1 MAKEQVI
8 TLKTGDAVENVQ
20 DLRNNIKLLKEQLAD
35 SSKTFEEN
43 QAAVKAL
50 RENQAA
56 LRQAMYATG
65 DSISKVMSEASAS
78 NVVWDEHG
86 RLVKAET
93 VSYNELVRQMDILKQ
108 QWRATTDEAERA
120 KLGDRINQVND
131 RLKDMDASVGVF
143 GRNVGNYLGA
153 VDHLTAGIASMG
165 KGAASVVGPLKNV
178 TLGLKTM
185 SATPAVAILGILA
198 SVLQKV
204 SEALKTSDAN
214 TDALAE
220 AMAPLRAIGDA
231 VTKVFQAMGSV
242 LVSVVGWFGK
252 LTTAI
257 LGTNKASEERLRL
270 AKEQN
275 ALDEA
280 QRQTIRENAEA
291 ERDIAE
297 LRAKASERD
306 KYTAT
311 ERMAFL
317 EEAGKKEAEIAA
329 REMANAKTRY
339 ELIRD
344 RNALTQSSEED
355 MRAEAE
361 AYADMV
367 KAETNYYQS
376 IRTINTGITRARREE
391 AKAARDAA
399 KAVKDA
405 ATAKLNA
412 EKDYLTQLLS
422 ITRTGTQSEL
432 DLQNQLAKMER
443 DIAKADAKQKIT
455 SRTEL
460 TKALALIEKTYQVQ
474 LEKNQQEH
482 DNKVLAEELQSLA
495 NRRDALRQGSVEYA
509 AAQEEYAARALDGL
523 RRQMDETDAEF
534 EARRLAALRALK
546 EAQNATADAVLSETQ
561 DALRAQ
567 MAGLAEGSVEYL
579 ALSLEAA
586 RANLDSIYQGIDE
599 SIDQYNARRLE
610 AERAVR
616 QAEDALE
623 EGRIDRDR
631 LILENR
637 MNTAEEGSLT
647 FLARQVELKQYELDT
662 LHQLE
667 GESNEQFRARELAA
681 DKEYRDAKRA
691 LLQESVAMYS
701 SYSAAVSGLLGSLA
715 DMYESDTNASQR
727 EVRKAKNLRIAG
739 ATIDMLSG
747 VVTAIAQAQQLGP
760 IAGPIMAAINSA
772 AVIAA
777 GTANIN
783 KIKAQQ
789 VSTGSSGSSTP
800 AVVNAPAV
808 VPSVNEVR
816 NITSDREEERLN
828 QMAGDQRVYILSS
841 DLEADRDQRRVQ
853 IAETTF

>member
-1 MAKEQVI
+1 MAKEKVI
-8 TLKTGDAVENVQ
+8 EIKTGDAIKSVQ
-20 DLRNNIKLLKEQLAD
+20 DLKNNISGLKEQLATLTIGSAKYHD
-35 SSKTFEEN
+35 KLKEL
-43 QAAVKAL
+43 Q
-50 RENQAA
+50 ENQAA
-56 LRQAMYATG
+56 LRNAMHGT
-65 DSISKVMSEASAS
+65 SAS
-78 NVVWDEHG
+78 MQQVMDAATAANIAFDEQN
-86 RLVKAET
+86 RIVKLGS
-93 VSYNELVRQMDILKQ
+93 VSYNELVRELAILKQ
-108 QWRATTDEAERA
+108 EWRATTDETTRA
-120 KLGDRINQVND
+120 NLAGKINAVND
-131 RLKDMDASVGVF
+131 QLKGMDASVGVF
-143 GRNVGNYLGA
+143 GRNVGNYIGA
-153 VDHLTAGIASMG
+153 VDHLTAGLSSMG
-165 KGAASVVGPLKNV
+165 GGAAAAAGSLKNM
-178 TLGLKTM
+178 TLGLKAM
-185 SATPAVAILGILA
+185 SATPAVAVLGLLA
-198 SVLQKV
+198 NILQKV
-204 SEALKTSDAN
+204 M
-214 TDALAE
+214 E
-220 AMAPLRAIGDA
+220 AMQGNEESANALNQALAPLRVIGDA

-242 LVSVVGWFGK
+242 LVTVVDWFGK

-270 AKEQN
+270 AKEEN
-275 ALDEA
+275 ELNEA
-280 QRQTIRENAEA
+280 QRETLKQNAEA

-329 REMANAKTRY
+329 REMENAKTRY

-344 RNALTQSSEED
+344 RNTLTKSSEEQL
-355 MRAEAE
+355 AEEAR

-376 IRTINTGITRARREE
+376 MRTINTGITRARREE
-391 AKAARDAA
+391 EKAARDAA
-399 KAVKDA
+399 KAVKEA

-412 EKDYLTQLLS
+412 EKDYISQLLS
-422 ITRTGTQSEL
+422 ITKTGTDGEL
-432 DLQNQLAKMER
+432 ALQNQLAEMER
-443 DIAKADAKQKIT
+443 NIAIADAKQKIT
-455 SRTEL
+455 DRKEL
-460 TKALALIEKTYQVQ
+460 TKALVLIEKSYQVQ
-474 LEKNQQEH
+474 VEKNQQDH

-495 NRRDALRQGSVEYA
+495 NRRDALQQGSVEYA

-534 EARRLAALRALK
+534 EARRLAALRSLK
-546 EAQNATADAVLSETQ
+546 EAQNATADAIAAETQ
-561 DALRAQ
+561 DALKAQ

-610 AERAVR
+610 AEQAVR

-623 EGRIDRDR
+623 EGRIDHDR

-637 MNTAEEGSLT
+637 MNEAEEGSLT
-647 FLARQVELKQYELDT
+647 FLSRQVELKQYELDT

-667 GESNEQFRARELAA
+667 GESNEEFRARELAA
-681 DKEYRDAKRA
+681 DKEYRDAKQA
-691 LLQESVAMYS
+691 LLQESVAMYA

-715 DMYESDTNASQR
+715 DIYESDTNASQR

-760 IAGPIMAAINSA
+760 IAGPIMAAVNSA

-783 KIKAQQ
+783 KIKSQQ
-789 VSTGSSGSSTP
+789 VSTGGSSSQTP
-800 AVVNAPAV
+800 AVVDAPAV
-808 VPSVNEVR
+808 MPAVNEVR
-816 NITSDREEERLN
+816 NITSDSEEERLN
-828 QMAGDQRVYILSS
+828 AMAGDQRVYILSS
-841 DLEADRDQRRVQ
+841 DLEADRHSQAVQ

>member
-8 TLKTGDAVENVQ
+8 TLKTGDAVKNVQ

-78 NVVWDEHG
+78 NVVWDENG

-120 KLGDRINQVND
+120 KLGDRINQVNN

-185 SATPAVAILGILA
+185 SATPAVAVLGILA

-344 RNALTQSSEED
+344 RNALTQSSKED

-412 EKDYLTQLLS
+412 EKDYLSQLLS
-422 ITRTGTQSEL
+422 ITRTGTQGEL

-443 DIAKADAKQKIT
+443 DIAIADAKQKIT

-460 TKALALIEKTYQVQ
+460 TKALALIEKSYQVQ

-546 EAQNATADAVLSETQ
+546 EAQNATADAIAAETQ
-561 DALRAQ
+561 DALKAQ

-616 QAEDALE
+616 EAEDALE

-637 MNTAEEGSLT
+637 MNEAEEGSLT
-647 FLARQVELKQYELDT
+647 FLARQIELKQYELDT

-681 DKEYRDAKRA
+681 DKEYKDAKRA
-691 LLQESVAMYS
+691 LLQESVAMYQ
-701 SYSAAVSGLLGSLA
+701 SYSGAVTGLLGSLA

-727 EVRKAKNLRIAG
+727 EQRKAKNLRIAG

-783 KIKAQQ
+783 KIKSQQ
-789 VSTGSSGSSTP
+789 VSTSSSGSSTP

>member
-1 MAKEQVI
+1 MAKEKVI
-8 TLKTGDAVENVQ
+8 EIKTGAAVKSVQ
-20 DLRNNIKLLKEQLAD
+20 DLKNNISGLKEQLATLTIGSAKYHD
-35 SSKTFEEN
+35 TLKSL
-43 QAAVKAL
+43 Q
-50 RENQAA
+50 ENQAA
-56 LRQAMYATG
+56 LRN
-65 DSISKVMSEASAS
+65 VMHGTSAS
-78 NVVWDEHG
+78 MQQVMDAATAANIAFDDQN
-86 RLVKAET
+86 RIVKLGS
-93 VSYNELVRQMDILKQ
+93 VSYNELVRKLAILKQ
-108 QWRATTDEAERA
+108 EWRATTDETTRA
-120 KLGDRINQVND
+120 NLAGKINAVND
-131 RLKDMDASVGVF
+131 QLKGMDASVGVF
-143 GRNVGNYLGA
+143 GRNVGNYIGA
-153 VDHLTAGIASMG
+153 VDHLTAGLSSMG
-165 KGAASVVGPLKNV
+165 GGAAAAAGSLKNM
-178 TLGLKTM
+178 TLGLKAM
-185 SATPAVAILGILA
+185 SATPAVAVLGLLA
-198 SVLQKV
+198 NILQKV
-204 SEALKTSDAN
+204 M
-214 TDALAE
+214 E
-220 AMAPLRAIGDA
+220 AMQGNEESANALNQALAPLRVVGDA
-231 VTKVFQAMGSV
+231 ITKVFQAMGSV
-242 LVSVVGWFGK
+242 LVTVVDWFGK

-270 AKEQN
+270 AKEEN
-275 ALDEA
+275 ELNEA
-280 QRQTIRENAEA
+280 QRETLKQNAEA

-297 LRAKASERD
+297 LRAKATERD

-317 EEAGKKEAEIAA
+317 EGAGKKEAEIAA
-329 REMANAKTRY
+329 REMQNAKTRY
-339 ELIRD
+339 ELVRD
-344 RNALTQSSEED
+344 RNKLTKSSEEQL
-355 MRAEAE
+355 AEEAR

-376 IRTINTGITRARREE
+376 IRTINTGIVRARREE
-391 AKAARDAA
+391 EKAARDAA

-412 EKDYLTQLLS
+412 EKDYISQLLS
-422 ITRTGTQSEL
+422 IVKTGTDGEL
-432 DLQNQLAKMER
+432 ALQNRLAERER
-443 DIAKADAKQKIT
+443 DIAIADAKQKIT
-455 SRTEL
+455 DRKEL
-460 TKALALIEKTYQVQ
+460 TKALALIEKAYQVQ
-474 LEKNQQEH
+474 VEKNQQDH
-482 DNKVLAEELQSLA
+482 DNKVLAEELRSLA
-495 NRRDALRQGSVEYA
+495 NRRDALQQGSVEYA
-509 AAQEEYAARALDGL
+509 TAQEEYAARALDGL

-534 EARRLAALRALK
+534 EARRLAALRSLK
-546 EAQNATADAVLSETQ
+546 EAQNATADAIAAETQ
-561 DALRAQ
+561 DALKAQ
-567 MAGLAEGSVEYL
+567 MAGLAEGSIEYL

-586 RANLDSIYQGIDE
+586 RANLNSVYQGIDE

-623 EGRIDRDR
+623 EGRIDHDR

-637 MNTAEEGSLT
+637 MNEAEEGSLT
-647 FLARQVELKQYELDT
+647 FLSRQVELKQYELDT

-667 GESNEQFRARELAA
+667 GESNEEFRARELAA
-681 DKEYRDAKRA
+681 DKEYTQAKRA
-691 LLQESVAMYS
+691 LIQEGIALYQ

-789 VSTGSSGSSTP
+789 VSTGGSSSQTP
-800 AVVNAPAV
+800 TVVDAPAV
-808 VPSVNEVR
+808 MPAVNEVR

-828 QMAGDQRVYILSS
+828 AMAGDQRVYILSS
-841 DLEADRDQRRVQ
+841 DLEADRHSRAVQ

>member
-8 TLKTGDAVENVQ
+8 EIKTGAAVKSVQ
-20 DLRNNIKLLKEQLAD
+20 DLKNNISGLKEQLASLTIGSAKYHD
-35 SSKTFEEN
+35 TLKSL
-43 QAAVKAL
+43 Q
-50 RENQAA
+50 ENQAA
-56 LRQAMYATG
+56 LRNAMHGT
-65 DSISKVMSEASAS
+65 SAS
-78 NVVWDEHG
+78 MQQVMDAATAANIAFDDQN
-86 RLVKAET
+86 RIVKLGS
-93 VSYNELVRQMDILKQ
+93 VSYNELVRELAILKQ
-108 QWRATTDEAERA
+108 EWRATTDETTRA
-120 KLGDRINQVND
+120 NLAGKINAVND
-131 RLKDMDASVGVF
+131 QLKGMDASVGVF
-143 GRNVGNYLGA
+143 GRNVGNYIGA
-153 VDHLTAGIASMG
+153 VDHLTAGLSSMG
-165 KGAASVVGPLKNV
+165 GGAAAAAGSLKNM
-178 TLGLKTM
+178 TLGLKAM
-185 SATPAVAILGILA
+185 SATPAVAVLGLLA
-198 SVLQKV
+198 NILQKV
-204 SEALKTSDAN
+204 M
-214 TDALAE
+214 E
-220 AMAPLRAIGDA
+220 AMQGNEESANALNQALAPLRVVGDA

-242 LVSVVGWFGK
+242 LVTVVDWFGK

-270 AKEQN
+270 AKEEN
-275 ALDEA
+275 ELNEA
-280 QRQTIRENAEA
+280 QRETLKQNAEA

-297 LRAKASERD
+297 LRAKASEKD

-329 REMANAKTRY
+329 REMENAKTRY

-344 RNALTQSSEED
+344 RNALTKSSEEEL
-355 MRAEAE
+355 AEEAR

-367 KAETNYYQS
+367 KAQTNYYQS

-391 AKAARDAA
+391 EKAARDAA

-412 EKDYLTQLLS
+412 EKDYISQLLS
-422 ITRTGTQSEL
+422 ITKSETDGEL
-432 DLQNQLAKMER
+432 ALQNQLAAMER
-443 DIAKADAKQKIT
+443 DIAIADAKQKIT
-455 SRTEL
+455 DRKEL
-460 TKALALIEKTYQVQ
+460 TKALALIEKSYQVQ
-474 LEKNQQEH
+474 VEKNQQEH

-495 NRRDALRQGSVEYA
+495 NRRDALQQGSVEYA

-546 EAQNATADAVLSETQ
+546 EAQNATADAIAAETQ
-561 DALRAQ
+561 DALKAQ
-567 MAGLAEGSVEYL
+567 MAGLAEGSIEYL

-616 QAEDALE
+616 EAEDALE
-623 EGRIDRDR
+623 EGRIDHDR

-637 MNTAEEGSLT
+637 MNEAEEGSLT
-647 FLARQVELKQYELDT
+647 FLSRQVELKKYELDT

-667 GESNEQFRARELAA
+667 GESNEEFRARELAA
-681 DKEYRDAKRA
+681 DKEYRDAKRT
-691 LLQESVAMYS
+691 LLQESVAMYA

-727 EVRKAKNLRIAG
+727 EARKAKNLRIAG

-747 VVTAIAQAQQLGP
+747 VVTAIAQAYQLP
-760 IAGPIMAAINSA
+760 AFVAPVVAAVNSA

-789 VSTGSSGSSTP
+789 VSTGGSSSQTP
-800 AVVNAPAV
+800 AVVDAPAV
-808 VPSVNEVR
+808 MPAVNEVR

-828 QMAGDQRVYILSS
+828 AMAGDQRVYILSS
-841 DLEADRDQRRVQ
+841 DLEADRHSRAVQ

>member
-8 TLKTGDAVENVQ
+8 TLKTGDAVKNVQ

-78 NVVWDEHG
+78 NVVWDENG

-165 KGAASVVGPLKNV
+165 KGAASVVGPLKNM
-178 TLGLKTM
+178 TLGLKAM
-185 SATPAVAILGILA
+185 SATPAVAVLGLLA
-198 SVLQKV
+198 NILQKV
-204 SEALKTSDAN
+204 M
-214 TDALAE
+214 E
-220 AMAPLRAIGDA
+220 AMQGNEESANALNQALAPLRVVGDA

-242 LVSVVGWFGK
+242 LVTVVDWFGK

-270 AKEQN
+270 AKEEN
-275 ALDEA
+275 ELNEA
-280 QRQTIRENAEA
+280 QRETLKQNAEA

-329 REMANAKTRY
+329 REMQNAKTRY
-339 ELIRD
+339 KLIRD
-344 RNALTQSSEED
+344 RNALTKSSEEQL
-355 MRAEAE
+355 AEEAQ

-399 KAVKDA
+399 NAVKDA

-412 EKDYLTQLLS
+412 EKDYLSQLLS

-432 DLQNQLAKMER
+432 DLQNRLAKMER

-455 SRTEL
+455 DRTEL

-495 NRRDALRQGSVEYA
+495 NRRDALQQGSVEYA

-534 EARRLAALRALK
+534 ESRRLAALRALK

-561 DALRAQ
+561 DALKAQ

-616 QAEDALE
+616 EAEDALE
-623 EGRIDRDR
+623 EGRIDHDR

-637 MNTAEEGSLT
+637 MNEAEEGSLT
-647 FLARQVELKQYELDT
+647 FLSRQVELKQYELDT

-667 GESNEQFRARELAA
+667 GESNEEFRARELAA
-681 DKEYRDAKRA
+681 DKEYTEAKRA
-691 LLQESVAMYS
+691 LIQEGIALYQ

-789 VSTGSSGSSTP
+789 VSTSSSGSSTP

>member
-1 MAKEQVI
+1 MAKEKVI
-8 TLKTGDAVENVQ
+8 EIKTGDAIKSVQ
-20 DLRNNIKLLKEQLAD
+20 DLKNNISGLKEQLATLTIGSAKYHD
-35 SSKTFEEN
+35 KLKEL
-43 QAAVKAL
+43 Q
-50 RENQAA
+50 ENQAA
-56 LRQAMYATG
+56 LRNAMHGT
-65 DSISKVMSEASAS
+65 SAS
-78 NVVWDEHG
+78 MQQVMDAATAANIAFDEHN
-86 RLVKAET
+86 RIVKSGN
-93 VSYNELVRQMDILKQ
+93 VSYNELVRELAILKQ
-108 QWRATTDEAERA
+108 EWRATTDEAARA
-120 KLGDRINQVND
+120 DLAGKINSVNNE
-131 RLKDMDASVGVF
+131 LKGMDASVGVF
-143 GRNVGNYLGA
+143 GRNVGNYIGA
-153 VDHLTAGIASMG
+153 VDHLTAGLSSMG
-165 KGAASVVGPLKNV
+165 GGAAAAAGSLKNMTV
-178 TLGLKTM
+178 GLKAM
-185 SATPAVAILGILA
+185 SATPAVAVLGLLA
-198 SVLQKV
+198 NILQKV
-204 SEALKTSDAN
+204 M
-214 TDALAE
+214 E
-220 AMAPLRAIGDA
+220 AMQGNEESANALNQALAPLRVVGDA

-242 LVSVVGWFGK
+242 LVTVVGWFGK

-270 AKEQN
+270 AKEEN
-275 ALDEA
+275 ELNEA
-280 QRQTIRENAEA
+280 QRETLKQNAEA

-306 KYTAT
+306 KYTAA

-329 REMANAKTRY
+329 REMQNAKTRY

-344 RNALTQSSEED
+344 RNALTKSSEEQL
-355 MRAEAE
+355 AEEAR
-361 AYADMV
+361 AYADML

-376 IRTINTGITRARREE
+376 IRTINTGIVRARREE
-391 AKAARDAA
+391 EKAARDAA

-412 EKDYLTQLLS
+412 EKDYISQLLS
-422 ITRTGTQSEL
+422 ITKTGTDGEL
-432 DLQNQLAKMER
+432 ALQNQLAQMER
-443 DIAKADAKQKIT
+443 DIAIADAKQKIT
-455 SRTEL
+455 DRKEL
-460 TKALALIEKTYQVQ
+460 TKALALIEKAYQVQ
-474 LEKNQQEH
+474 VEKNQQDH
-482 DNKVLAEELQSLA
+482 DNKVLAEELRSLA
-495 NRRDALRQGSVEYA
+495 NRRNALQQGSVEYA

-534 EARRLAALRALK
+534 EARRLAALRSLK
-546 EAQNATADAVLSETQ
+546 EAQNATADAIAAETQ
-561 DALRAQ
+561 DALKAQ
-567 MAGLAEGSVEYL
+567 MAGLAEGSIEYL

-586 RANLDSIYQGIDE
+586 RANLDSVYQGIDE

-623 EGRIDRDR
+623 EGRIDHDR

-637 MNTAEEGSLT
+637 MNEAEEGSLT
-647 FLARQVELKQYELDT
+647 FLSRQVELKQYELDT

-667 GESNEQFRARELAA
+667 GESNEEFRARELAA
-681 DKEYRDAKRA
+681 DKEYTEAKRA
-691 LLQESVAMYS
+691 LIQEGIALYQ

-789 VSTGSSGSSTP
+789 VSTGGSSSQTP
-800 AVVNAPAV
+800 AVVDAPAIM
-808 VPSVNEVR
+808 PAVNEVR

-828 QMAGDQRVYILSS
+828 AMAGDQRVYILSS
-841 DLEADRDQRRVQ
+841 DLEADRHSRAVQ

>member
-8 TLKTGDAVENVQ
+8 SIQTGPAVKNVAELKKNIHDLKDALSVLDIGSKDYEAT
-20 DLRNNIKLLKEQLAD
+20 LLKLKD
-35 SSKTFEEN
+35 N
-43 QAAVKAL
+43 Q
-50 RENQAA
+50 NA
-56 LRQAMYATG
+56 LRQAMYLTG
-65 DSISKVMSEASAS
+65 EALKDV
-78 NVVWDEHG
+78 NQE
-86 RLVKAET
+86 AENAGI
-93 VSYNELVRQMDILKQ
+93 VFNNQNELVKKGAYSYNDLVNTMGQLKQ
-108 QWRATTDEAERA
+108 IWRSTTDETERTN
-120 KLGDRINQVND
+120 LGKRINSINEE
-131 RLKDMDASVGVF
+131 LKGMDASVGVF
-143 GRNVGNYLGA
+143 GRYVGNYIGA
-153 VDHLTAGIASMG
+153 VDHLTEVLSKMGGGASAAAGS
-165 KGAASVVGPLKNV
+165 LKNM

-185 SATPAVAILGILA
+185 SATPAVAVLGLLA
-198 SVLQKV
+198 NILQKV
-204 SEALKTSDAN
+204 MEAMKGNEESA
-214 TDALAE
+214 DALNQAL
-220 AMAPLRAIGDA
+220 APLRVVGDA
-231 VTKVFQAMGSV
+231 ITKVFQAMGSV
-242 LVSVVGWFGK
+242 LVTVVGWFGK

-270 AKEQN
+270 AKEEN
-275 ALDEA
+275 ELNDA
-280 QRQTIRENAEA
+280 QRETLKQNAEA

-306 KYTAT
+306 KYTAA

-317 EEAGKKEAEIAA
+317 EEAGRKEKEISE
-329 REMANAKTRY
+329 REKENAKTRY
-339 ELIRD
+339 EMIRD
-344 RNALTQSSEED
+344 RNKLTKSSEED
-355 MRAEAE
+355 LAEEAQ

-367 KAETNYYQS
+367 RAETNYLQAV
-376 IRTINTGITRARREE
+376 RTINTGITRARQEE

-399 KAVKDA
+399 KAVKEA

-412 EKDYLTQLLS
+412 EKDYISQLLS
-422 ITRTGTQSEL
+422 ITKTGTDGEL
-432 DLQNQLAKMER
+432 ALQNQLAKMER
-443 DIAKADAKQKIT
+443 DIAIADAKQKIT
-455 SRTEL
+455 DRKEL
-460 TKALALIEKTYQVQ
+460 TKALVLIEKSYQVQ
-474 LEKNQQEH
+474 VEKNQQDH

-495 NRRDALRQGSVEYA
+495 NRRDALQQGSVEYA

-534 EARRLAALRALK
+534 EARRLAALRSLK
-546 EAQNATADAVLSETQ
+546 EAQNATADAIAAETQ
-561 DALRAQ
+561 DALKAQ
-567 MAGLAEGSVEYL
+567 MAGLAEGSIEYL

-623 EGRIDRDR
+623 EGRIDHDR

-637 MNTAEEGSLT
+637 MNEAEEGSLT
-647 FLARQVELKQYELDT
+647 FLSRQVELKKYELDT

-667 GESNEQFRARELAA
+667 GESNEEFRARELAA
-681 DKEYRDAKRA
+681 DKEYTQAKRA
-691 LLQESVAMYS
+691 LIQEGIALYQ

-715 DMYESDTNASQR
+715 DMYESDSNASQR

-789 VSTGSSGSSTP
+789 VSTGGSSSQTP
-800 AVVNAPAV
+800 AVVDAPAV
-808 VPSVNEVR
+808 MPAVNEVR

-828 QMAGDQRVYILSS
+828 AMAGDQRVYILSS
-841 DLEADRDQRRVQ
+841 DLEADRHSRAVQ

>member
-8 TLKTGDAVENVQ
+8 TLKTGDAVKNVQ

-65 DSISKVMSEASAS
+65 DSIFKVMSEASAS
-78 NVVWDEHG
+78 NVVWDENG

-165 KGAASVVGPLKNV
+165 KGAASVVGPLKNM
-178 TLGLKTM
+178 TLGLKAM
-185 SATPAVAILGILA
+185 SATPAVAVLGLLA
-198 SVLQKV
+198 NILQKV
-204 SEALKTSDAN
+204 M
-214 TDALAE
+214 E
-220 AMAPLRAIGDA
+220 AMQGNEESANALNQALAPLRVVGDA

-242 LVSVVGWFGK
+242 LVTVVDWFGK

-270 AKEQN
+270 AKEEN
-275 ALDEA
+275 ELNEA
-280 QRQTIRENAEA
+280 QRETLKQNAEA

-329 REMANAKTRY
+329 REMQNAKTRY

-344 RNALTQSSEED
+344 RNALTKSSEEQL
-355 MRAEAE
+355 AEEAR

-376 IRTINTGITRARREE
+376 IRTINTGIVRARREE
-391 AKAARDAA
+391 EKTARDAA
-399 KAVKDA
+399 KAVKEA

-412 EKDYLTQLLS
+412 EKDYISQLLS
-422 ITRTGTQSEL
+422 ITKTGTDGEL
-432 DLQNQLAKMER
+432 ALQNQLAKMER
-443 DIAKADAKQKIT
+443 DIAIADAKQKIT
-455 SRTEL
+455 DRKEL
-460 TKALALIEKTYQVQ
+460 TKALVLIEKSYQVQ
-474 LEKNQQEH
+474 AEKNQQDH

-495 NRRDALRQGSVEYA
+495 NRRDALQQGSVEYA

-616 QAEDALE
+616 LAEDALE
-623 EGRIDRDR
+623 EGRIDHDR

-637 MNTAEEGSLT
+637 MNEAEEGSLT
-647 FLARQVELKQYELDT
+647 FLSRQVELKQYELDT

-667 GESNEQFRARELAA
+667 GESNEEFRARELAA
-681 DKEYRDAKRA
+681 DKEYTEAKRA
-691 LLQESVAMYS
+691 LIQEGIALYQ

-789 VSTGSSGSSTP
+789 VSTSSSGSSTP

>member
-8 TLKTGDAVENVQ
+8 TLKTGDAIKNVQ
-20 DLRNNIKLLKEQLAD
+20 DLRNNIKFLKDQLTELD
-35 SSKTFEEN
+35 FTDKNYQKTLQDLKDN
-43 QAAVKAL
+43 Q
-50 RENQAA
+50 NA
-56 LRQAMYATG
+56 LRQAMYLTADALDG
-65 DSISKVMSEASAS
+65 VNQEAQNAGIVFD
-78 NVVWDEHG
+78 NHNK
-86 RLVKAET
+86 LVKAET
-93 VSYNELVRQMDILKQ
+93 ISYNDLVNTMGQLKQ
-108 QWRATTDEAERA
+108 IWRSTTDETQR
-120 KLGDRINQVND
+120 KNLGEQIGSIND
-131 RLKDMDASVGVF
+131 RLKEMDASVGVF

-153 VDHLTAGIASMG
+153 VDQLTAGIASMG
-165 KGAASVVGPLKNV
+165 KGAASVAGPLKNV

-185 SATPAVAILGILA
+185 SATPAVAVLGILA

-412 EKDYLTQLLS
+412 EKDYLSQLLS

-455 SRTEL
+455 DRTEL

-495 NRRDALRQGSVEYA
+495 NRRDALQQGSVEYA

-534 EARRLAALRALK
+534 EARRLAALRSLK

-561 DALRAQ
+561 DALKAQ

-599 SIDQYNARRLE
+599 SIDQYNARRLD

-623 EGRIDRDR
+623 EGRIDHDR

-681 DKEYRDAKRA
+681 DKEYKDAKRA
-691 LLQESVAMYS
+691 LLQESVAMYA

-789 VSTGSSGSSTP
+789 VSASSSGSSTP

>member
-8 TLKTGDAVENVQ
+8 SIKTGPAVKNIAELKQNIS
-20 DLRNNIKLLKEQLAD
+20 DLKGELAKLDIGGKDYEATLLKLKD
-35 SSKTFEEN
+35 N
-43 QAAVKAL
+43 Q
-50 RENQAA
+50 NA
-56 LRQAMYATG
+56 LRQAMYLTG
-65 DSISKVMSEASAS
+65 EAL
-78 NVVWDEHG
+78 NG
-86 RLVKAET
+86 VKQEAENAGIAFDNQ
-93 VSYNELVRQMDILKQ
+93 NELVKKGAYSYNDLVNTMGQLKQ
-108 QWRATTDEAERA
+108 IWRSTTDETQR
-120 KLGDRINQVND
+120 KNLGEQIQSINNE
-131 RLKDMDASVGVF
+131 LKSMDASVGVF
-143 GRNVGNYLGA
+143 GRNVGNYIGA
-153 VDHLTAGIASMG
+153 VDHLTAGLSSMG
-165 KGAASVVGPLKNV
+165 GGAAAAAGSLKNM
-178 TLGLKTM
+178 TAGLKAM
-185 SATPAVAILGILA
+185 SATPAVAVLGLLA
-198 SVLQKV
+198 NILQKV
-204 SEALKTSDAN
+204 M
-214 TDALAE
+214 E
-220 AMAPLRAIGDA
+220 AMQGNEESANALNQALAPLRVVGDA

-242 LVSVVGWFGK
+242 LVTVVDWFGK

-270 AKEQN
+270 AKEEN
-275 ALDEA
+275 ELNEA
-280 QRQTIRENAEA
+280 QRETLKQNAEA

-306 KYTAT
+306 KYTAS

-329 REMANAKTRY
+329 REMQNAKTRY

-344 RNALTQSSEED
+344 RNTLTKSSEEQL
-355 MRAEAE
+355 AEEAR

-376 IRTINTGITRARREE
+376 MRTINTGITRARREE
-391 AKAARDAA
+391 EKAARDAA
-399 KAVKDA
+399 KAVKEA

-412 EKDYLTQLLS
+412 EKDYISQLLS
-422 ITRTGTQSEL
+422 ITKTGTDGEL
-432 DLQNQLAKMER
+432 ALQNQLAEMER
-443 DIAKADAKQKIT
+443 DIAVADAKQKIT
-455 SRTEL
+455 DRKEL
-460 TKALALIEKTYQVQ
+460 TKALVLIEKSYQVQ
-474 LEKNQQEH
+474 VEKNQQDH

-495 NRRDALRQGSVEYA
+495 NRRDALQQGSVEYA

-534 EARRLAALRALK
+534 EARRLAALRSLK
-546 EAQNATADAVLSETQ
+546 EAQNATADAIAAETQ
-561 DALRAQ
+561 DALKAQ

-623 EGRIDRDR
+623 EGRIDHDR

-637 MNTAEEGSLT
+637 MNEAEEGSLT
-647 FLARQVELKQYELDT
+647 FLSRQVELKRYELDT

-667 GESNEQFRARELAA
+667 GESNEEFRARELAA
-681 DKEYRDAKRA
+681 DKEYTQAKRA
-691 LLQESVAMYS
+691 LIQEGIALYQ

-789 VSTGSSGSSTP
+789 VSTGGSSSQTP
-800 AVVNAPAV
+800 AVVDAPAV
-808 VPSVNEVR
+808 MPAVNEVR

-828 QMAGDQRVYILSS
+828 AMAGDQRVYILSS
-841 DLEADRDQRRVQ
+841 DLEADRHSRAVQ

>member
-8 TLKTGDAVENVQ
+8 TLKTGDAVKNVQ

-185 SATPAVAILGILA
+185 SATPAVAVLGILA

-412 EKDYLTQLLS
+412 EKDYLSQLLS
-422 ITRTGTQSEL
+422 ITRTGTASEL

-443 DIAKADAKQKIT
+443 DIAIADAKQKIT

-495 NRRDALRQGSVEYA
+495 NRRDALQEGSVEYA

-599 SIDQYNARRLE
+599 SLDQYNARRLE

-623 EGRIDRDR
+623 EGRIDHDR

-647 FLARQVELKQYELDT
+647 FLARQIELKQYELDS

-691 LLQESVAMYS
+691 LLQGSVAMYQ
-701 SYSAAVSGLLGSLA
+701 SYAGAVTGLLGSLA

-789 VSTGSSGSSTP
+789 VSTGGSSSSTP

>member
-8 TLKTGDAVENVQ
+8 TLKTGDAVKNVQ

-78 NVVWDEHG
+78 NVVWDENG

-153 VDHLTAGIASMG
+153 VDHLTAGLSSMG
-165 KGAASVVGPLKNV
+165 GGAAAAAGSLKNM
-178 TLGLKTM
+178 TLGLKAM
-185 SATPAVAILGILA
+185 SATPAVAVLGLLA
-198 SVLQKV
+198 NILQKV
-204 SEALKTSDAN
+204 M
-214 TDALAE
+214 E
-220 AMAPLRAIGDA
+220 AMQGNEESANALNQALAPLRVVGDA

-270 AKEQN
+270 AKEEN
-275 ALDEA
+275 ELNEA
-280 QRQTIRENAEA
+280 QRETLKQNAEA

-329 REMANAKTRY
+329 REMQNAKTRY

-344 RNALTQSSEED
+344 RNALTKSSEEQL
-355 MRAEAE
+355 AEEAR

-412 EKDYLTQLLS
+412 EKDYLSQLLS

-455 SRTEL
+455 DRKEL

-495 NRRDALRQGSVEYA
+495 NRRDALQQGSVEYA

-534 EARRLAALRALK
+534 EARRLAALRSLK
-546 EAQNATADAVLSETQ
+546 EAQNATADAIAAETQ
-561 DALRAQ
+561 DALKAQ

-599 SIDQYNARRLE
+599 SIDQYNARRLD

-623 EGRIDRDR
+623 EGRIDHDR

-691 LLQESVAMYS
+691 LLQESVAMYQ
-701 SYSAAVSGLLGSLA
+701 SYSGAVTGLLGSLA

-789 VSTGSSGSSTP
+789 VSTSSSGSSTP

>member
-8 TLKTGDAVENVQ
+8 TLKTGDAVKNVQ

-78 NVVWDEHG
+78 NVVWDENG

-120 KLGDRINQVND
+120 KLGDRINQVNN

-185 SATPAVAILGILA
+185 SATPAVAVLGILA

-344 RNALTQSSEED
+344 RNALTQSSKED

-412 EKDYLTQLLS
+412 EKDYLSQLLS
-422 ITRTGTQSEL
+422 ITRTGTQGEL

-443 DIAKADAKQKIT
+443 DIAIADAKQKIT

-460 TKALALIEKTYQVQ
+460 TKALALIEKSYQVQ

-546 EAQNATADAVLSETQ
+546 EAQNATADAIAAETQ
-561 DALRAQ
+561 DALKAQ
-567 MAGLAEGSVEYL
+567 MAGLAEDSVEYL

-616 QAEDALE
+616 EAEDALE

-647 FLARQVELKQYELDT
+647 FLARQIELKQYELDT

-681 DKEYRDAKRA
+681 DKEYKDAKRA
-691 LLQESVAMYS
+691 LLQESVAMYQ
-701 SYSAAVSGLLGSLA
+701 SYSGAVTGLLGSLA

-727 EVRKAKNLRIAG
+727 EQRKAKNLRIAG

-789 VSTGSSGSSTP
+789 VSTGGSSSQTP

>member
-1 MAKEQVI
+1 MAKEKVI
-8 TLKTGDAVENVQ
+8 EIKTGDAIKSVQ
-20 DLRNNIKLLKEQLAD
+20 DLKNNISGLKEQLATLTIGSAKYHD
-35 SSKTFEEN
+35 KLKEL
-43 QAAVKAL
+43 Q
-50 RENQAA
+50 ENQAA
-56 LRQAMYATG
+56 LRNAMHGT
-65 DSISKVMSEASAS
+65 SAS
-78 NVVWDEHG
+78 MQQVMDAATAANIAFDEHN
-86 RLVKAET
+86 RIVKSGN
-93 VSYNELVRQMDILKQ
+93 VSYNELVRELAILKQ
-108 QWRATTDEAERA
+108 EWRATTDEAARA
-120 KLGDRINQVND
+120 DLAGKINSVNNE
-131 RLKDMDASVGVF
+131 LKGMDASVGVF
-143 GRNVGNYLGA
+143 GRNVGNYIGA
-153 VDHLTAGIASMG
+153 VDHLTAGLSSMG
-165 KGAASVVGPLKNV
+165 GGAAAAAGSLKNMTV
-178 TLGLKTM
+178 GLKAM
-185 SATPAVAILGILA
+185 SATRAVAVLGLLA
-198 SVLQKV
+198 NILQKV
-204 SEALKTSDAN
+204 M
-214 TDALAE
+214 E
-220 AMAPLRAIGDA
+220 AMQGNEESANALNQALAPLRVVGDA

-242 LVSVVGWFGK
+242 LVTVVGWFGK

-270 AKEQN
+270 AKEEN
-275 ALDEA
+275 ELNEA
-280 QRQTIRENAEA
+280 QRETLKQNAEA

-306 KYTAT
+306 KYTAA

-329 REMANAKTRY
+329 REMQNAKTRY

-344 RNALTQSSEED
+344 RNALTKSSEEQL
-355 MRAEAE
+355 AEEAR
-361 AYADMV
+361 AYADML

-376 IRTINTGITRARREE
+376 IRTINTGIVRARREE
-391 AKAARDAA
+391 EKAARDAA

-412 EKDYLTQLLS
+412 EKDYISQLLS
-422 ITRTGTQSEL
+422 ITKTGTDGEL
-432 DLQNQLAKMER
+432 ALQNQLAQMER
-443 DIAKADAKQKIT
+443 DIAIADAKQKIT
-455 SRTEL
+455 DRKEL
-460 TKALALIEKTYQVQ
+460 TKALALIEKAYQVQ
-474 LEKNQQEH
+474 VEKNQQDH
-482 DNKVLAEELQSLA
+482 DNKVLAEELRSLA
-495 NRRDALRQGSVEYA
+495 NRRNALQQGSVEYA

-534 EARRLAALRALK
+534 EARRLAALRSLK
-546 EAQNATADAVLSETQ
+546 EAQNATADAIAAETQ
-561 DALRAQ
+561 DALKAQ
-567 MAGLAEGSVEYL
+567 MAGLAEGSIEYL

-586 RANLDSIYQGIDE
+586 RANLDSVYQGIDE

-623 EGRIDRDR
+623 EGRIDHDR

-637 MNTAEEGSLT
+637 MNEAEEGSLT
-647 FLARQVELKQYELDT
+647 FLSRQVELKQYELDT

-667 GESNEQFRARELAA
+667 GESNEEFRARELAA
-681 DKEYRDAKRA
+681 DKEYTEAKRA
-691 LLQESVAMYS
+691 LIQEGIALYQ

-789 VSTGSSGSSTP
+789 VSTGGSSSQTP
-800 AVVNAPAV
+800 AVVDAPAIM
-808 VPSVNEVR
+808 PAVNEVR

-828 QMAGDQRVYILSS
+828 AMAGDQRVYILSS
-841 DLEADRDQRRVQ
+841 DLEADRHSRAVQ

>member
-8 TLKTGDAVENVQ
+8 TLKTGDAVKNVQ

-78 NVVWDEHG
+78 NVVWDENG

-165 KGAASVVGPLKNV
+165 KGAASVVGPLKNM
-178 TLGLKTM
+178 TLGLKAM
-185 SATPAVAILGILA
+185 SATPAVAVLGLLA
-198 SVLQKV
+198 NILQKV
-204 SEALKTSDAN
+204 M
-214 TDALAE
+214 E
-220 AMAPLRAIGDA
+220 AMQGNEESANALNQALAPLRVVGDA

-242 LVSVVGWFGK
+242 LVTVVDWFGK

-270 AKEQN
+270 AKEEN
-275 ALDEA
+275 ELNEA
-280 QRQTIRENAEA
+280 QRETLKQNAEA

-329 REMANAKTRY
+329 REMQNAKTRY
-339 ELIRD
+339 KLIRD
-344 RNALTQSSEED
+344 RNGLTKSSEEQL
-355 MRAEAE
+355 AEEAR

-376 IRTINTGITRARREE
+376 IRTINTGIVRARREE
-391 AKAARDAA
+391 EKAARDAA
-399 KAVKDA
+399 KAVKEA

-412 EKDYLTQLLS
+412 EKDYISQLLS
-422 ITRTGTQSEL
+422 ITKTGTDGEL
-432 DLQNQLAKMER
+432 ALQNQLAKMER
-443 DIAKADAKQKIT
+443 DIAIADAKQKIT
-455 SRTEL
+455 DRKEL
-460 TKALALIEKTYQVQ
+460 TKALVLIEKSYQVQ
-474 LEKNQQEH
+474 VEKNQQDH

-495 NRRDALRQGSVEYA
+495 NRRDALQQGSVEYA

-534 EARRLAALRALK
+534 EARRLAALRFLK
-546 EAQNATADAVLSETQ
+546 EAQNATADAIAAETQ
-561 DALRAQ
+561 DALKAQ
-567 MAGLAEGSVEYL
+567 MAGLAEGSIEYL

-616 QAEDALE
+616 LAEDALE
-623 EGRIDRDR
+623 EGRIDHDR

-637 MNTAEEGSLT
+637 MNEAEEGSLT
-647 FLARQVELKQYELDT
+647 FLSRQVELKQYELDT

-667 GESNEQFRARELAA
+667 GESNEEFRARELAA

-789 VSTGSSGSSTP
+789 VSTGGSSSQTP

-841 DLEADRDQRRVQ
+841 DLEADRDQRRAQ

>member
-8 TLKTGDAVENVQ
+8 TLKTGDAVKNVQ

-50 RENQAA
+50 REYQAA

-65 DSISKVMSEASAS
+65 DSISKVISEASAS
-78 NVVWDEHG
+78 NVVWDENG

-178 TLGLKTM
+178 TLGLKAM
-185 SATPAVAILGILA
+185 SATPAVAVLGLLA
-198 SVLQKV
+198 NILQKV
-204 SEALKTSDAN
+204 M
-214 TDALAE
+214 E
-220 AMAPLRAIGDA
+220 AMQGNEESANALNQALAPLRVVGDA

-270 AKEQN
+270 AKEEN
-275 ALDEA
+275 ELNEA
-280 QRQTIRENAEA
+280 QRETLKQNAEA

-329 REMANAKTRY
+329 REMQNAKTRY
-339 ELIRD
+339 KLIRD
-344 RNALTQSSEED
+344 RNALTKSSEE
-355 MRAEAE
+355 RLAEEAR

-376 IRTINTGITRARREE
+376 IRTINTGIVRARREE
-391 AKAARDAA
+391 EKAARDAA
-399 KAVKDA
+399 KAVKEA

-412 EKDYLTQLLS
+412 EKDYISQLLS
-422 ITRTGTQSEL
+422 ITKTGTDGEL
-432 DLQNQLAKMER
+432 ALQNQLAEMER
-443 DIAKADAKQKIT
+443 DIAIADAKQKIT
-455 SRTEL
+455 DRKEL
-460 TKALALIEKTYQVQ
+460 TKALTLIEKSYQVQ

-495 NRRDALRQGSVEYA
+495 NRRDALQQGSVEYA

-534 EARRLAALRALK
+534 EARRLAALRSLK
-546 EAQNATADAVLSETQ
+546 EAQNATADAIAAETQ
-561 DALRAQ
+561 DALKAQ
-567 MAGLAEGSVEYL
+567 MAGLAEGSIEYL

-616 QAEDALE
+616 EAEDALE
-623 EGRIDRDR
+623 EGRIDHDR

-681 DKEYRDAKRA
+681 DKEYKDAKRA
-691 LLQESVAMYS
+691 LLQESVAMYQ
-701 SYSAAVSGLLGSLA
+701 SYSGAVTGLLGSLA

-789 VSTGSSGSSTP
+789 VSTSSSGSSTP

>member
-8 TLKTGDAVENVQ
+8 TLKTGDAVKNVQ

-78 NVVWDEHG
+78 NVVWDENG

-185 SATPAVAILGILA
+185 SATPAVAVLGILA

-242 LVSVVGWFGK
+242 LVTVVGWFGK

-280 QRQTIRENAEA
+280 QRQTIREKAEA

-412 EKDYLTQLLS
+412 EKDYLSQLLS
-422 ITRTGTQSEL
+422 ITRTGTQGEL

-443 DIAKADAKQKIT
+443 DIAIADAKQKIT
-455 SRTEL
+455 DRKEL
-460 TKALALIEKTYQVQ
+460 TKALTLIEKSYQVQ
-474 LEKNQQEH
+474 GEKNQQEH

-534 EARRLAALRALK
+534 EARRLAALRSLK

-616 QAEDALE
+616 EAEDALE

-681 DKEYRDAKRA
+681 DKEYKDAKRA
-691 LLQESVAMYS
+691 LLQESVAMYQ
-701 SYSAAVSGLLGSLA
+701 SYSGAVTGLLGSLA

-727 EVRKAKNLRIAG
+727 EQRKAKNLRIAG

-789 VSTGSSGSSTP
+789 VSTSSSGSSTP

>member
-8 TLKTGDAVENVQ
+8 TLKTGDAVKNVQ

-78 NVVWDEHG
+78 NVVWDENG

-185 SATPAVAILGILA
+185 SATPAVAVLGILA

-344 RNALTQSSEED
+344 RNALTQSSKED

-367 KAETNYYQS
+367 KAETNYYQQ

-412 EKDYLTQLLS
+412 EKDYLSQLLS

-432 DLQNQLAKMER
+432 DLQNRLAKMER
-443 DIAKADAKQKIT
+443 DIAIADAKQKIT

-460 TKALALIEKTYQVQ
+460 TKALALIEKSYQVQ

-495 NRRDALRQGSVEYA
+495 NRRDALQQGSVEYA

-534 EARRLAALRALK
+534 EARRLAALRSLK
-546 EAQNATADAVLSETQ
+546 EAQNATADAIAAETQ
-561 DALRAQ
+561 DALKAQ

-616 QAEDALE
+616 EAEDALE

-667 GESNEQFRARELAA
+667 GESNEEFRARELAA

-691 LLQESVAMYS
+691 LLQESVAMYA
-701 SYSAAVSGLLGSLA
+701 SYSSAVSGLLGSLA

-739 ATIDMLSG
+739 ATIEMLSG

-783 KIKAQQ
+783 KIKSQQ
-789 VSTGSSGSSTP
+789 VSTSGSGSSTP

>member
-1 MAKEQVI
+1 MAKEKVI
-8 TLKTGDAVENVQ
+8 EIKTGAAVKSVQ
-20 DLRNNIKLLKEQLAD
+20 DLKNNISGLKEQLATLTIGSAKYHD
-35 SSKTFEEN
+35 KLKEL
-43 QAAVKAL
+43 Q
-50 RENQAA
+50 ENQAA
-56 LRQAMYATG
+56 LRNAMHGTSA
-65 DSISKVMSEASAS
+65 SMQQVMDAASAA
-78 NVVWDEHG
+78 NIAFDDQN
-86 RLVKAET
+86 RIVKLGS
-93 VSYNELVRQMDILKQ
+93 VSYNELVRELAILKQ
-108 QWRATTDEAERA
+108 EWRATTDEAARA
-120 KLGDRINQVND
+120 DLAGKINSVND
-131 RLKDMDASVGVF
+131 QLKGMDASVGVF
-143 GRNVGNYLGA
+143 GRNVGNYIGA
-153 VDHLTAGIASMG
+153 VDHLTAGLSSMG
-165 KGAASVVGPLKNV
+165 GGAAAAAGSLKNM

-185 SATPAVAILGILA
+185 SATPAMAVLGLLA
-198 SVLQKV
+198 NILQKV
-204 SEALKTSDAN
+204 MEAMKGNEESAEALN
-214 TDALAE
+214 QAL
-220 AMAPLRAIGDA
+220 APLRVVGDA
-231 VTKVFQAMGSV
+231 ITKVFQAMGSV
-242 LVSVVGWFGK
+242 LVTVVGWFGK

-270 AKEQN
+270 AKEEN
-275 ALDEA
+275 ELNDA
-280 QRQTIRENAEA
+280 QRETLIQNAEA

-297 LRAKASERD
+297 LRAKASEKD
-306 KYTAT
+306 KYTAS

-329 REMANAKTRY
+329 REMQNAKTRY

-344 RNALTQSSEED
+344 RNALTKSSEEQL
-355 MRAEAE
+355 AEEAR

-367 KAETNYYQS
+367 KAQTNYYQS
-376 IRTINTGITRARREE
+376 IRTINAGITRARQEE

-412 EKDYLTQLLS
+412 EKDYISQLLS
-422 ITRTGTQSEL
+422 IVKTGTDGEL
-432 DLQNQLAKMER
+432 ALQNRLAERER
-443 DIAKADAKQKIT
+443 DIAIADAKQKIT
-455 SRTEL
+455 DRKEL
-460 TKALALIEKTYQVQ
+460 TKALVLIEKSYQVQ
-474 LEKNQQEH
+474 LQKNQQDH
-482 DNKVLAEELQSLA
+482 DNKVLAEELRSLA
-495 NRRDALRQGSVEYA
+495 NRRDALQQGSVEYA

-523 RRQMDETDAEF
+523 RRQMDETGAEF
-534 EARRLAALRALK
+534 EARRLAALRSLK
-546 EAQNATADAVLSETQ
+546 EAQNATADAIAAETQ
-561 DALRAQ
+561 DALKAQ
-567 MAGLAEGSVEYL
+567 MAGLAEGSIEYL

-616 QAEDALE
+616 LAEDALE
-623 EGRIDRDR
+623 EGRIDHDR

-637 MNTAEEGSLT
+637 MNEAEEGSLT
-647 FLARQVELKQYELDT
+647 FLSRQVELKKYELDT

-667 GESNEQFRARELAA
+667 GESNEEFRARELAA
-681 DKEYRDAKRA
+681 DKEYTQAKRA
-691 LLQESVAMYS
+691 LIQEGIALYQ

-789 VSTGSSGSSTP
+789 VSTGGSSSQTP
-800 AVVNAPAV
+800 AVVDAPAV
-808 VPSVNEVR
+808 MPAVNEVR

-828 QMAGDQRVYILSS
+828 AMAGDQRVYILSS
-841 DLEADRDQRRVQ
+841 DLEADRHSRAVQ

>member
-8 TLKTGDAVENVQ
+8 TLKTGDAVKNVQ

-78 NVVWDEHG
+78 NVVWDENG

-178 TLGLKTM
+178 TLGLKAM
-185 SATPAVAILGILA
+185 SATPAVAVLGLLA
-198 SVLQKV
+198 NILQKV
-204 SEALKTSDAN
+204 M
-214 TDALAE
+214 E
-220 AMAPLRAIGDA
+220 AMQGNEESANALNQALAPLRVVGDA

-270 AKEQN
+270 AKEEN
-275 ALDEA
+275 ELNEA
-280 QRQTIRENAEA
+280 QRETLKQNAEA

-329 REMANAKTRY
+329 REMQNAKTRY
-339 ELIRD
+339 KLIRD
-344 RNALTQSSEED
+344 RNALTKSSEEQL
-355 MRAEAE
+355 AEEAR

-376 IRTINTGITRARREE
+376 IRTINTGIVRARREE
-391 AKAARDAA
+391 EKAARDAA
-399 KAVKDA
+399 KAVKEA

-412 EKDYLTQLLS
+412 EKDYISQLLS
-422 ITRTGTQSEL
+422 ITKTGTDGEL
-432 DLQNQLAKMER
+432 ALQNQLAKMER
-443 DIAKADAKQKIT
+443 DIAIADAKQKIT
-455 SRTEL
+455 DRKEL
-460 TKALALIEKTYQVQ
+460 TKALALIEKSYQVQ
-474 LEKNQQEH
+474 VEKNQQDH

-495 NRRDALRQGSVEYA
+495 NRRDALQQGSVEYA

-534 EARRLAALRALK
+534 EARRLAALRSLK
-546 EAQNATADAVLSETQ
+546 EAQNATADAIAAETQ
-561 DALRAQ
+561 DALKAQ
-567 MAGLAEGSVEYL
+567 MAGLAEGSIEYL

-616 QAEDALE
+616 LAEDALE
-623 EGRIDRDR
+623 EGRIDHDR

-637 MNTAEEGSLT
+637 MNEAEEGSLT
-647 FLARQVELKQYELDT
+647 FLSRQVELKQYELDT

-667 GESNEQFRARELAA
+667 GESNEEFRARELAA

-715 DMYESDTNASQR
+715 DMYESDINASQR

-789 VSTGSSGSSTP
+789 VSTGGSSSQTP

>member
-1 MAKEQVI
+1 MAKEKVI
-8 TLKTGDAVENVQ
+8 EIKTGAAVKSVQ
-20 DLRNNIKLLKEQLAD
+20 DLKNNISGLKEQLATLTIGSAKYHD
-35 SSKTFEEN
+35 TLKSLQES
-43 QAAVKAL
+43 
-50 RENQAA
+50 QAA
-56 LRQAMYATG
+56 LRNAMHGT
-65 DSISKVMSEASAS
+65 SAS
-78 NVVWDEHG
+78 MQQVMDAATAANIAFDDQN
-86 RLVKAET
+86 RIVKLGS
-93 VSYNELVRQMDILKQ
+93 VSYNELVRELAILKQ
-108 QWRATTDEAERA
+108 EWRATTDETTRA
-120 KLGDRINQVND
+120 NLAGKINAVND
-131 RLKDMDASVGVF
+131 QLKGMDASVGVF
-143 GRNVGNYLGA
+143 GRNVGNYIGA
-153 VDHLTAGIASMG
+153 VDHLTAGLSSMG
-165 KGAASVVGPLKNV
+165 GGAAAAAGSLKNM
-178 TLGLKTM
+178 TLGLKAM
-185 SATPAVAILGILA
+185 SATPAVAVLGILA
-198 SVLQKV
+198 NILQKV
-204 SEALKTSDAN
+204 MEAMQGNEESAEALN
-214 TDALAE
+214 QAL
-220 AMAPLRAIGDA
+220 APLRVIGDA

-242 LVSVVGWFGK
+242 LVTVVGWFGK

-270 AKEQN
+270 AKEEN
-275 ALDEA
+275 ELNDA
-280 QRQTIRENAEA
+280 QRETLKQNAEA

-317 EEAGKKEAEIAA
+317 EEAGKKEAGIAA
-329 REMANAKTRY
+329 REMQNAKTRY

-344 RNALTQSSEED
+344 RNTLTKSSEEQL
-355 MRAEAE
+355 AEEAR

-367 KAETNYYQS
+367 KAETNYFQS
-376 IRTINTGITRARREE
+376 MRTINTGITRARREE
-391 AKAARDAA
+391 EKAARDAA
-399 KAVKDA
+399 KAVKEA

-412 EKDYLTQLLS
+412 EKDYISQLLS
-422 ITRTGTQSEL
+422 ITKTGTDGEL
-432 DLQNQLAKMER
+432 ALQNQLAKMER
-443 DIAKADAKQKIT
+443 DIAIADAKQKIT
-455 SRTEL
+455 DRKEL
-460 TKALALIEKTYQVQ
+460 TKALVLIEKSYQVQ
-474 LEKNQQEH
+474 VEKNQQDH

-495 NRRDALRQGSVEYA
+495 NRRDALQQGSVEYA

-534 EARRLAALRALK
+534 EARRLAALRSLK
-546 EAQNATADAVLSETQ
+546 EAQNATADAIAAETQ
-561 DALRAQ
+561 DALKAQ
-567 MAGLAEGSVEYL
+567 MAGLAEGSIEYL

-610 AERAVR
+610 AERAVI

-623 EGRIDRDR
+623 EGRIDHDR

-637 MNTAEEGSLT
+637 MNEAEEGSLT
-647 FLARQVELKQYELDT
+647 FLSRQVELKKYELDT
-662 LHQLE
+662 LHRLE
-667 GESNEQFRARELAA
+667 GESNEEFRARELAA
-681 DKEYRDAKRA
+681 DKEYTQAKRA
-691 LLQESVAMYS
+691 LIQEGIALYQ

-727 EVRKAKNLRIAG
+727 EVRKAKNLRTAG

-789 VSTGSSGSSTP
+789 VSTGGSSSQTP
-800 AVVNAPAV
+800 AVVDAPAV
-808 VPSVNEVR
+808 MPAVNEVR

-828 QMAGDQRVYILSS
+828 AMAGDQRVYILSS
-841 DLEADRDQRRVQ
+841 DLEADRHSRAVQ